1 MQTIDVPYQGKGY
14 KISYKTE
21 MIYVSFPGVPF
32 INVYSVFIDDPE
44 IQEIVGKHF
53 TILYNQLVNPQPG
66 FDIKDPGSTEEM
78 NLKKE
83 IAQQVINNPKG

>member
-1 MQTIDVPYQGKGY
+1 
-14 KISYKTE
+14 
-21 MIYVSFPGVPF
+21 
-32 INVYSVFIDDPE
+32 
-44 IQEIVGKHF
+44 VGNHF

>member
-1 MQTIDVPYQGKGY
+1 MQTIHVPYEGKGY
-14 KISYKTE
+14 KISYETE
-21 MIYVSFPGVPF
+21 IIYVSFPGVPF

-44 IQEIVGKHF
+44 IQKITGNHF

-66 FDIKDPGSTEEM
+66 FDIKDPGSIEEM

-83 IAQQVINNPKG
+83 IAQQVINNP

>member
-1 MQTIDVPYQGKGY
+1 MQTINVPYEGKGY
-14 KISYKTE
+14 KVSYKTE

-32 INVYSVFIDDPE
+32 INVYSVFIDDPA
-44 IQEIVGKHF
+44 IQKIAGNHF
-53 TILYNQLVNPQPG
+53 TILYNQLVNPQPA
-66 FDIKDPGSTEEM
+66 FDIQDPGSIEEM